1 MSAELL
7 LLRHGRTA
15 WNAARRFQGQLDPP
29 LDEVGIAQSEAVAP
43 VVAALGPV
51 ALLTSDL
58 QRAVATAAPLAAA
71 TGLTAR
77 VDPRLREIALG
88 AWQGMTSDEAA
99 VAFPAEHVA
108 WVDGRDV
115 RRGAVRP
122 MWRWR
127 CGRLPQSM
135 MPCTPSATGWWW
147 RSRTG
152 VRRAPRPGPCW
163 PCRGSAGQSLGPS
176 ATPGWACSDRPS
188 AVVGGSSSG
197 TVAALSC
204 GYSRAVPWDGEGLW
218 RSW

>member
-115 RRGAVRP
+115 RRGGGETYVEVAVRAVAAIDDAVHAVGDGLVVAVTHGGTARAAAGTLLALP
-122 MWRWR
+122 RERW
-127 CGRLPQSM
+127 S
-135 MPCTPSATGWWW
+135 
-147 RSRTG
+147 
-152 VRRAPRPGPCW
+152 V
-163 PCRGSAGQSLGPS
+163 LGPLGN
-176 ATPGWACSDRPS
+176 ARLGLLRQA
-188 AVVGGSSSG
+188 VGGG
-197 TVAALSC
+197 WRLLEWN
-204 GYSRAVPWDGEGLW
+204 SRGPEL
-218 RSW
+218 RL